1 MKVDDAI
8 TTELKK
14 NNLTTKKR
22 SPKDIKTVIKITTM
36 NTIKFTPSGK
46 IESITVNGYKTILK
60 GYLIGYLPNNIG
72 CIETRNETAGI
83 NSWMNY
89 KGITYIAE

>member
-1 MKVDDAI
+1 
-8 TTELKK
+8 
-14 NNLTTKKR
+14 
-22 SPKDIKTVIKITTM
+22 M

-60 GYLIGYLPNNIG
+60 GYLIGNLPNNIG

>member
-1 MKVDDAI
+1 
-8 TTELKK
+8 
-14 NNLTTKKR
+14 
-22 SPKDIKTVIKITTM
+22 M

-60 GYLIGYLPNNIG
+60 GYLIGQLPNNIG
-72 CIETRNETAGI
+72 CIETQNETEGI
-83 NSWMNY
+83 PSWINY